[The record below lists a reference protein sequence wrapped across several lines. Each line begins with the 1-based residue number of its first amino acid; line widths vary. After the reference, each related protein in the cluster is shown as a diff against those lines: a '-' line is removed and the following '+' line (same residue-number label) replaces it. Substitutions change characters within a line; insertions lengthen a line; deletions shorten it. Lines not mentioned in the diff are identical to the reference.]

1 MIPFPPSR
9 ASQKIAKNTTM
20 HVCTYHHISAFISF
34 ASLSLSLVFG
44 RPPAPSTV
52 PPRVG
57 RGSTRHTSP
66 MDHAYVLCAA
76 FPSSR
81 GASEI
86 RATGNP
92 AAVVVVEND
101 EEDDAGDFCRD
112 ESSTDDFQ
120 RVATSLNLSETA
132 FVRRGRETAEE
143 KERGTVRYFIR
154 WFTPTCEIGLC
165 GHASVASAAAVLSAP
180 EHADA
185 RAVRFEYASGSLTI
199 ARDEDRFIMEMKASA
214 PEAFEGCEDVLK
226 EIRDAFETNRETVRG
241 AKFSCTRNAIG
252 DTFLLIEKTD
262 EGDGKDDDGGF
273 GFRGVVQTYVSRA
286 PDLKRIARVGGRGV
300 CVVIPACGERL
311 SESEPDYVVRW
322 FGPNVGID
330 EDPVTGSACCGVTPL
345 LSARRSDTNSN
356 SFMFGEQLSARTG
369 HLWSRMKPDD
379 AGKVQVAGRV
389 IFTGEGIAR
398 HPYTT

>member
-1 MIPFPPSR
+1 
-9 ASQKIAKNTTM
+9 
-20 HVCTYHHISAFISF
+20 
-34 ASLSLSLVFG
+34 
-44 RPPAPSTV
+44 
-52 PPRVG
+52 
-57 RGSTRHTSP
+57 
-66 MDHAYVLCAA
+66 
-76 FPSSR
+76 
-81 GASEI
+81 
-86 RATGNP
+86 
-92 AAVVVVEND
+92 
-101 EEDDAGDFCRD
+101 
-112 ESSTDDFQ
+112 
-120 RVATSLNLSETA
+120 
-132 FVRRGRETAEE
+132 
-143 KERGTVRYFIR
+143 
-154 WFTPTCEIGLC
+154 
-165 GHASVASAAAVLSAP
+165 
-180 EHADA
+180 
-185 RAVRFEYASGSLTI
+185 
-199 ARDEDRFIMEMKASA
+199 MEMKASA

-379 AGKVQVAGRV
+379 ADKVQVAGRV

-398 HPYTT
+398 HPYTK